1 MNQLSKNAAESIA
14 VSGLQRL
21 ASDDDLLLR
30 FCNLTGILANEM
42 RDAASQPHFLVGV
55 LDFYLA
61 YEPDL
66 LAWAE
71 ADGMSPESV
80 VAARHVLAPEDRSGF
95 E

>member
-1 MNQLSKNAAESIA
+1 MHELTKDAAEAIA

-21 ASDDDLLLR
+21 ATDDDLLMR

-42 RDAASQPHFLVGV
+42 REAATEPYFLVGI

-66 LAWAE
+66 LAWTENDNIA
-71 ADGMSPESV
+71 PED
-80 VAARHVLAPEDRSGF
+80 VAVARQMLAPEDRSGF